1 MGCLMPKIFSD
12 NRRKR
17 LTETEPQKTYSWSNR
32 DRSQASKFIIENQS
46 KSLLLRSPG
55 EINGEQFIIQ
65 NCFDSIICLFDYS
78 NTVTIDDCRDCV
90 FFIGPVMGSVVL
102 RNCQD
107 CKLSSASQQFRC
119 RDCKRL
125 KLYLSCATQPAI
137 ESCTAMLFSCFVA
150 NYNGLKELF
159 LKANLKIF
167 NNKWFNVYDF
177 SIGDQEKNWSID
189 TSTKIDQ
196 CFDSLPKTFIE
207 GLTFDPLHSLIPRTY
222 GIASL
227 NDLKFS
233 NQNEDGQQNCIILV
247 YCYSK
252 DSSRIDD
259 QVYRLIKEIKLN
271 IEQSKLLATKLITNH
286 LINSINAIVRDNDF
300 KLQIQGSDGSMIVP
314 NHLIVL
320 LYDGHLII
328 EELSEICRNFLD
340 ADIKSKIL
348 LQNYNEKIFN
358 DCLAL
363 IFEN

>member
-90 FFIGPVMGSVVL
+90 FFIGPVMG
-102 RNCQD
+102 RNNFD
-107 CKLSSASQQFRC
+107 F
-119 RDCKRL
+119 
-125 KLYLSCATQPAI
+125 
-137 ESCTAMLFSCFVA
+137 
-150 NYNGLKELF
+150 F
-159 LKANLKIF
+159 LHRF
-167 NNKWFNVYDF
+167 
-177 SIGDQEKNWSID
+177 EK
-189 TSTKIDQ
+189 STKIDQ

-271 IEQSKLLATKLITNH
+271 IE
-286 LINSINAIVRDNDF
+286 VVF
-300 KLQIQGSDGSMIVP
+300 
-314 NHLIVL
+314 
-320 LYDGHLII
+320 
-328 EELSEICRNFLD
+328 
-340 ADIKSKIL
+340 
-348 LQNYNEKIFN
+348 
-358 DCLAL
+358 
-363 IFEN
+363 